1 MALDLLEPDRAGF
14 LEAGRSRMR
23 LWEWGQPSAPPV
35 VLVHG
40 GWDHGRMF
48 DDIAPQIAAM
58 GRHVVAVDLRGH
70 GDSGPLGISGE
81 CWLAWNLDLARLLR
95 QFGRPA
101 ALIGHSL
108 GGGQVL
114 SVAAAFPELVSWL
127 LVLDGLGPP
136 PEMMRVEDRGAAC
149 AAWLDDAEQVWA
161 GPTREYP
168 SIEAMA
174 ARRQAVNVRLSGD
187 WALHLARHGSRPGPN
202 GGLVWKSDPAMRLR
216 GSGPFGEDMLL
227 AQFRRIR
234 GPVTALTGGE
244 HDTWSELPDEVI
256 ERRLAPMPHARHRKV
271 AAAGHYIHLE
281 QPAEVLAEVA
291 RMIHQ

>member
-1 MALDLLEPDRAGF
+1 MALDLLAPDRAGF

-48 DDIAPQIAAM
+48 DGIAPEIAAM

-70 GDSGPLGISGE
+70 GDSGPLGISGA

-95 QFGRPA
+95 HLGRPA

-114 SVAAAFPELVSWL
+114 SVAGAFPEMVTSVV
-127 LVLDGLGPP
+127 VLDGLGPT
-136 PEMMRVEDRGAAC
+136 PEMMRVDDQGAAC
-149 AAWLDDAEQVWA
+149 AAWLDAAEAVWT
-161 GPTREYP
+161 GPAREYP

-174 ARRQAVNVRLSGD
+174 ARRQTVNIRLSDD

-202 GGLVWKSDPAMRLR
+202 GGLVWKSDPAMRV
-216 GSGPFGEDMLL
+216 GGPGPFSEETLRC
-227 AQFRRIR
+227 QFRQIR
-234 GPVTALTGGE
+234 APVTALTGGE
-244 HDTWSELPDEVI
+244 HDTWSELPDDI
-256 ERRLAPMPHARHRKV
+256 IHGRLAAIADSRHRQI
-271 AAAGHYIHLE
+271 AGAGHYLHLE
-281 QPAEVLAEVA
+281 QPGEVLAEVG
-291 RMIHQ
+291 RLITR